1 MKQANVKAEKE
12 ASTKELTELQQEV
25 VSQLSEAKFD
35 SAFAEKVE
43 EVVRKAQLLAKLE
56 IPKEFKQSKIDNL
69 AIKIG
74 KSLSIA
80 GLGSKFAGIKPA
92 ET

>member
-1 MKQANVKAEKE
+1 M
-12 ASTKELTELQQEV
+12 SELQQEV
-25 VSQLSEAKFD
+25 VAQLSEAKFD
-35 SAFAEKVE
+35 SAFADKVD

-56 IPKEFKQSKIDNL
+56 IPKAFKQSKLDNL

-80 GLGSKFAGIKPA
+80 GLGSKLSGVK
-92 ET
+92 TD